1 MKQTYRR
8 FCAVLLILCLLCGC
22 AAEKEVTV
30 ISLPGEEKMAVEEQN
45 APEATPTA
53 VRGKTGEEAYHL
65 ELQKCVPENLSGIT
79 ALTVLGD
86 TIIAGGSSE
95 TGPSLVR
102 FQVTGGE
109 TQTLDVPDGAD
120 YLYALCENPGGG
132 FYLLSGTLP
141 AGYLDER
148 GNFTFLSGDPEGNLA
163 LSRYDENFKRQETTP
178 FEKQYTESSARFFQM
193 TKTDG
198 GFALVSASMLVW
210 LDDSGAETAR
220 QELDPNDGWAFAAM
234 QERDGILFVL
244 TRDLFRGEA
253 PELRAFDAKTLTPLE
268 GQTLPLGTA
277 GLGLGEDGT
286 FLLTNSDGL
295 SSYELASGT
304 VQTIASWR
312 ELGAKPDAEQIFQT
326 EDGYVL
332 FSPNGEAVTTL
343 FRQVGAGNA
352 KEVLTLAVA
361 ADCPVWYEFTQL
373 FENFNLSQQEYQIDH
388 TIYSD
393 SPYGDAEPMDVLRT
407 KIMAG
412 QSPDLFAFY
421 SDGNQAPPLAP
432 RAVCADLRELLP
444 DVTEDNLLPGLFD
457 LLTQDG
463 ALYELPLTVRVD
475 TLIMP
480 SNLIDSPGVTLED
493 LETAREKIPEDWV
506 PVDSWNT
513 PGNLFGLTA
522 AFCIG
527 RFVDRETGTCRF
539 ETQEFIDILDWCKN
553 WGGDGSTPEAPEK
566 TLMKLGW
573 ISSLSWLASRG
584 DTAKTWFDGAGY
596 TYAGYPVGEGG
607 SAYLVLTS
615 LGVSTSCQNLAGAKA
630 FLAYCFSG
638 KQESGLPANMEVLRE
653 ELAQY
658 KAGNR
663 TDWYGEVE
671 NISEADEAKFLEL
684 LSSVTVLEGMDQA
697 LENILS
703 EEADAYFAGAATAQQ
718 AAKIIQSRASLYL
731 QEQYPGA

>member
-86 TIIAGGSSE
+86 TIIAGGQTE
-95 TGPSLVR
+95 TGPSLVS
-102 FQVTGGE
+102 FPIEGGE
-109 TQTLDVPDGAD
+109 TKTLDVPEGAD

-163 LSRYDENFKRQETTP
+163 LARYDENFKRQETTP
-178 FEKQYTESSARFFQM
+178 FEKKYTESSARFFQM
-193 TKTDG
+193 IKTDG

-268 GQTLPLGTA
+268 VQTLPLGTA
-277 GLGLGEDGT
+277 GLGPGEDGT

-295 SSYELASGT
+295 SGYDLASGK

-312 ELGAKPDAEQIFQT
+312 ELGAQADAEQIFRT
-326 EDGYVL
+326 DGGYVL
-332 FSPNGEAVTTL
+332 FSPNEAALTL
-343 FRQVGAGNA
+343 VLWKAGAGSA
-352 KEVLTLAVA
+352 KQVLTLAVA

-373 FENFNLSQQEYQIDH
+373 FEYFNLSQQEYQIDY

-444 DVTEDNLLPGLFD
+444 DVTEDSLLPGLFD
-457 LLTQDG
+457 VLTQDG
-463 ALYELPLTVRVD
+463 ALYVLPLTVRVD

-493 LETAREKIPEDWV
+493 LETAREKIPGDWV

-573 ISSLSWLASRG
+573 ISSLSWLASRE
-584 DTAKTWFDGAGY
+584 DIAKEWFDGAGY

>member
-268 GQTLPLGTA
+268 VQTLPLGTA
-277 GLGLGEDGT
+277 GLGPGEDGT

-295 SSYELASGT
+295 SGYDLASGK

-312 ELGAKPDAEQIFQT
+312 ELGAQADAEQIFRT
-326 EDGYVL
+326 DGGYVL
-332 FSPNGEAVTTL
+332 FSPNEAALTL
-343 FRQVGAGNA
+343 VLWKAGAGSA
-352 KEVLTLAVA
+352 KQVLTLAVA

-373 FENFNLSQQEYQIDH
+373 FEYFNLSQQEYQIDY

-444 DVTEDNLLPGLFD
+444 DVTEDSLLPGLFD

-463 ALYELPLTVRVD
+463 ALYVLPLTVRVD

-493 LETAREKIPEDWV
+493 LETAREKMPEDWV

-584 DTAKTWFDGAGY
+584 DIAKTWFDGAGY

>member
-120 YLYALCENPGGG
+120 YLYALCENPDGG
-132 FYLLSGTLP
+132 FFLLSGSLP

-220 QELDPNDGWAFAAM
+220 QELEPNDGWAFAAM

-268 GQTLPLGTA
+268 VQTLPLGTA

-295 SSYELASGT
+295 SSYDLASGT

-312 ELGAKPDAEQIFQT
+312 ELGAQADAEQIFRT
-326 EDGYVL
+326 DGGYVL
-332 FSPNGEAVTTL
+332 FSPNEAALTL
-343 FRQVGAGNA
+343 VLWKAGAGSA
-352 KEVLTLAVA
+352 KQVLTLAVA

-373 FENFNLSQQEYQIDH
+373 FENFNLSQQEYQIDY

-444 DVTEDNLLPGLFD
+444 DVTDDSLLPGLFD

-493 LETAREKIPEDWV
+493 LEIAREKMPSGWV

-513 PGNLFGLTA
+513 PENLFGLTA

-527 RFVDRETGTCRF
+527 RFTDRENGTCNF
-539 ETQEFIDILDWCKN
+539 ETQEFINILDWCKN

-584 DTAKTWFDGAGY
+584 DIAKTWFDGAGY
-596 TYAGYPVGEGG
+596 TYAGYPVGSGG
-607 SAYLVLTS
+607 SAYLVLAS

-658 KAGNR
+658 KAGNH

-671 NISEADEAKFLEL
+671 SISEADEAKFLEL

-703 EEADAYFAGAATAQQ
+703 EEADAYFAGATTAQQ

-731 QEQYPGA
+731 QEQYPG

>member
-86 TIIAGGSSE
+86 TIIAGGQTE
-95 TGPSLVR
+95 TGPSLVS
-102 FQVTGGE
+102 FPIEGGE
-109 TQTLDVPDGAD
+109 TKTLDVPEGAD

-163 LSRYDENFKRQETTP
+163 LARYDENFKRQETTP

-193 TKTDG
+193 IKTDG

-244 TRDLFRGEA
+244 TRDLFCGEA

-268 GQTLPLGTA
+268 VQTLPLGTA
-277 GLGLGEDGT
+277 GLGPGEDGT

-295 SSYELASGT
+295 SGYDLASGK

-312 ELGAKPDAEQIFQT
+312 ELGAQADAEQIFRT
-326 EDGYVL
+326 DGGYVL
-332 FSPNGEAVTTL
+332 FSPNEAALTL
-343 FRQVGAGNA
+343 VLWKAGAGSA
-352 KEVLTLAVA
+352 KQVLTLAVA

-373 FENFNLSQQEYQIDH
+373 FEYFNLSQQEYQIDY

-444 DVTEDNLLPGLFD
+444 DVTEDSLLPGLFD
-457 LLTQDG
+457 VLTQDG
-463 ALYELPLTVRVD
+463 ALYVLPLTVRVD

-493 LETAREKIPEDWV
+493 LETAREKIPGDWV

-573 ISSLSWLASRG
+573 ISSLSWLASRE
-584 DTAKTWFDGAGY
+584 DIAKEWFDGAGY

>member
-120 YLYALCENPGGG
+120 YLYALCENPDGG
-132 FYLLSGTLP
+132 FFLLSGSLP
-141 AGYLDER
+141 AGYWDER
-148 GNFTFLSGDPEGNLA
+148 GNFTFLSGEPEGRLV
-163 LSRYDENFKRQETTP
+163 LSRYDASFSLQETTTL
-178 FEKQYTESSARFFQM
+178 EKRYTESGARFFQM
-193 TKTDG
+193 TKTDEG
-198 GFALVSASMLVW
+198 LALLSASMLV
-210 LDDSGAETAR
+210 LLSDSGAETAR
-220 QELDPNDGWAFAAM
+220 QAIDTNDGWAFAAM

-244 TRDLFRGEA
+244 TRDLFGGEA

-268 GQTLPLGTA
+268 AQTLPLGTA

-295 SSYELASGT
+295 SSYDLASGT

-312 ELGAKPDAEQIFQT
+312 ELGAQADAEQIFRT
-326 EDGYVL
+326 DGGYVL
-332 FSPNGEAVTTL
+332 FSPNEAALTL
-343 FRQVGAGNA
+343 VLWKAGAGSA
-352 KEVLTLAVA
+352 KQVLTLAVA

-373 FENFNLSQQEYQIDH
+373 FENFNLSQQEYQIDY

-493 LETAREKIPEDWV
+493 LEIAREKMPSGWV

-513 PGNLFGLTA
+513 PENLFGLTA

-527 RFVDRETGTCRF
+527 RFTDRENGTCNF
-539 ETQEFIDILDWCKN
+539 ETQEFINILDWCRN

-584 DTAKTWFDGAGY
+584 DIAKTWFDGAGY
-596 TYAGYPVGEGG
+596 TYAGYPVGSGG
-607 SAYLVLTS
+607 SAYLVLAS

-638 KQESGLPANMEVLRE
+638 KQESGLPANRKALRE

-658 KAGNR
+658 KLGNR
-663 TDWYGEVE
+663 TNWYGEPE
-671 NISEADEAKFLEL
+671 TISEADEEKFMEL
-684 LSSVTVLEGMDQA
+684 LGSVTVLEGMDKS
-697 LENILS
+697 LEDILS
-703 EEADAYFAGAATAQQ
+703 EEANAYFAGAATAEQT
-718 AAKIIQSRASLYL
+718 ARTIQSRASLYL

>member
-86 TIIAGGSSE
+86 TIIAGGQTE
-95 TGPSLVR
+95 TGPSLVS
-102 FQVTGGE
+102 FPIEGGE
-109 TQTLDVPDGAD
+109 TKTLDVPEGAD

-163 LSRYDENFKRQETTP
+163 LARYDENFKRQETTP

-193 TKTDG
+193 IKTDG

-268 GQTLPLGTA
+268 VQTLPLGTA
-277 GLGLGEDGT
+277 GLGPGEDGT

-295 SSYELASGT
+295 SGYDLASGK

-343 FRQVGAGNA
+343 FRQAGAGDA
-352 KEVLTLAVA
+352 KEVLALAVA

-373 FENFNLSQQEYQIDH
+373 FENFNLSQQEYQIDY

-444 DVTEDNLLPGLFD
+444 DVTEDSLLPGLFD

-463 ALYELPLTVRVD
+463 ALYVLPLTVRVD

-493 LETAREKIPEDWV
+493 LETAREKMPEDWV

-573 ISSLSWLASRG
+573 ISSLSWLASRE
-584 DTAKTWFDGAGY
+584 DIAKEWFDGAGY

>member
-1 MKQTYRR
+1 M
-8 FCAVLLILCLLCGC
+8 
-22 AAEKEVTV
+22 
-30 ISLPGEEKMAVEEQN
+30 
-45 APEATPTA
+45 
-53 VRGKTGEEAYHL
+53 
-65 ELQKCVPENLSGIT
+65 PENLSGIT

-86 TIIAGGSSE
+86 TIIAGGQTE
-95 TGPSLVR
+95 TGPSLVS
-102 FQVTGGE
+102 FPIEGGE
-109 TQTLDVPDGAD
+109 TKTLDVPEGAD

-148 GNFTFLSGDPEGNLA
+148 GTFTFLSGDPEGNLA
-163 LSRYDENFKRQETTP
+163 LARYDENFKRQETTP

-193 TKTDG
+193 IKTDG

-268 GQTLPLGTA
+268 VQTLPLGTA
-277 GLGLGEDGT
+277 GLGPGEDGT

-295 SSYELASGT
+295 SGYDLASGK

-312 ELGAKPDAEQIFQT
+312 ELGAQADAEQIFRT
-326 EDGYVL
+326 DGGYVL
-332 FSPNGEAVTTL
+332 FSPNEAALTL
-343 FRQVGAGNA
+343 VLWKAGAGSA
-352 KEVLTLAVA
+352 KQVLTLAVA

-373 FENFNLSQQEYQIDH
+373 FEYFNLSQQEYQIDY

-444 DVTEDNLLPGLFD
+444 DVTEDSLLPGLFD
-457 LLTQDG
+457 VLTQDG
-463 ALYELPLTVRVD
+463 ALYVLPLTVRVD

-493 LETAREKIPEDWV
+493 LETAREKIPGDWV

-573 ISSLSWLASRG
+573 ISSLSWLASRE
-584 DTAKTWFDGAGY
+584 DIAKEWFDGAGY

>member
-30 ISLPGEEKMAVEEQN
+30 ISLPGEEKTAAEEKTASQA
-45 APEATPTA
+45 APAA
-53 VRGKTGEEAYHL
+53 AQGKTGEEAYHL

-86 TIIAGGSSE
+86 TIIAGGQTE
-95 TGPSLVR
+95 TGPSLVS
-102 FQVTGGE
+102 FPIEGGE
-109 TQTLDVPDGAD
+109 TKTLDVPEGAD

-163 LSRYDENFKRQETTP
+163 LARYDENFKRQETTP

-193 TKTDG
+193 IKTDG

-295 SSYELASGT
+295 SSYDLASGT

-373 FENFNLSQQEYQIDH
+373 FENFNLSQQEYQIDY

-539 ETQEFIDILDWCKN
+539 ETQEFINILDWCKN

>member
-120 YLYALCENPGGG
+120 YLYALCENPDGG
-132 FYLLSGTLP
+132 FFLLSGSLP
-141 AGYLDER
+141 AGYWDER
-148 GNFTFLSGDPEGNLA
+148 GNFTFLSGEPEGRLV
-163 LSRYDENFKRQETTP
+163 LSRYDASFSLQETTTL
-178 FEKQYTESSARFFQM
+178 EKRYTESGARFFQM
-193 TKTDG
+193 TKTDEG
-198 GFALVSASMLVW
+198 LALLSASMLV
-210 LDDSGAETAR
+210 LLSDSGAETAR
-220 QELDPNDGWAFAAM
+220 QAIDTNDGWAFAAM

-244 TRDLFRGEA
+244 TRDLFGGEA

-268 GQTLPLGTA
+268 AQTLPLGTA

-295 SSYELASGT
+295 SSYDLASGT

-312 ELGAKPDAEQIFQT
+312 ELGAQADAEQIFRT
-326 EDGYVL
+326 DGGYVL
-332 FSPNGEAVTTL
+332 FSPNEAALTL
-343 FRQVGAGNA
+343 VLWKAGAGSA
-352 KEVLTLAVA
+352 KQVLTLAVA

-373 FENFNLSQQEYQIDH
+373 FENFNLSQQEYQIDY

-444 DVTEDNLLPGLFD
+444 DVTEDSLLPGLFD
-457 LLTQDG
+457 VLTQDG
-463 ALYELPLTVRVD
+463 ALYVLPLTVRVD

-493 LETAREKIPEDWV
+493 LETAREKMPEDWV

-527 RFVDRETGTCRF
+527 RFTDRENGTCNF
-539 ETQEFIDILDWCKN
+539 ETQEFINILDWCRN

-566 TLMKLGW
+566 TLVKLGW

-584 DTAKTWFDGAGY
+584 DIAKTWFDGAGY
-596 TYAGYPVGEGG
+596 TYAGYPVGSGG

-615 LGVSTSCQNLAGAKA
+615 LGVSASCCDMGGAKA
-630 FLAYCFSG
+630 LLEYCFSCE
-638 KQESGLPANMEVLRE
+638 QESGLPANMEVLRE

-671 NISEADEAKFLEL
+671 NISEADEAKFMEL

-697 LENILS
+697 LEDILS

>member
-86 TIIAGGSSE
+86 TIIAGGQTE
-95 TGPSLVR
+95 TGPSLVS
-102 FQVTGGE
+102 FPIEGGE
-109 TQTLDVPDGAD
+109 TKTLDVPEGAD

-163 LSRYDENFKRQETTP
+163 LARYDENFKRQETTP

-193 TKTDG
+193 IKTDG

-244 TRDLFRGEA
+244 TRDLFGGEA

-268 GQTLPLGTA
+268 VQTLPLGTA
-277 GLGLGEDGT
+277 GLGPGEDGT

-295 SSYELASGT
+295 SGYDLASGK

-312 ELGAKPDAEQIFQT
+312 ELGAQADAEQIFRT
-326 EDGYVL
+326 DGGYVL
-332 FSPNGEAVTTL
+332 FSPNEAALTL
-343 FRQVGAGNA
+343 VLWKAGAGSA
-352 KEVLTLAVA
+352 KQVLTLAVA

-373 FENFNLSQQEYQIDH
+373 FENFNLSQQEYQIDY
-388 TIYSD
+388 TIYLD

-444 DVTEDNLLPGLFD
+444 DVTDDSLLPGLFD
-457 LLTQDG
+457 VLTQDG
-463 ALYELPLTVRVD
+463 ALYVLPLTVRVD

-493 LETAREKIPEDWV
+493 LEIAREKMPSGWV

-513 PGNLFGLTA
+513 PENLFGLTA

-527 RFVDRETGTCRF
+527 RFTDRENGTCNF
-539 ETQEFIDILDWCKN
+539 ETQEFINILDWCRN

-584 DTAKTWFDGAGY
+584 DIAKTWFDGAGY
-596 TYAGYPVGEGG
+596 TYAGYPVGSGG
-607 SAYLVLTS
+607 SAYLVLAS

-638 KQESGLPANMEVLRE
+638 KQESGLPANRKALRE

-658 KAGNR
+658 KLGNR
-663 TDWYGEVE
+663 TNWYGEPE
-671 NISEADEAKFLEL
+671 TISEADEEKFMEL
-684 LSSVTVLEGMDQA
+684 LGSVTVLEGMDKS
-697 LENILS
+697 LEDILS
-703 EEADAYFAGAATAQQ
+703 EEANAYFAGAATAEQT
-718 AAKIIQSRASLYL
+718 ARTIQSRASLYL

>member
-53 VRGKTGEEAYHL
+53 VRGKTGEETYHL

-120 YLYALCENPGGG
+120 YLYALCENPDGG
-132 FYLLSGTLP
+132 FFLLSGSLP
-141 AGYLDER
+141 AGYWDER
-148 GNFTFLSGDPEGNLA
+148 GNFTFLSGEPEGRLV
-163 LSRYDENFKRQETTP
+163 LSRYDASFSLQETTTL
-178 FEKQYTESSARFFQM
+178 EKRYTESGARFFQM
-193 TKTDG
+193 TKTDEG
-198 GFALVSASMLVW
+198 LALLSASMLV
-210 LDDSGAETAR
+210 LLSDSGAETAR
-220 QELDPNDGWAFAAM
+220 QAIDTNDGWAFAAM
-234 QERDGILFVL
+234 QERDGILFAL
-244 TRDLFRGEA
+244 TRDLFGGEA

-268 GQTLPLGTA
+268 AQTLPLGTA
-277 GLGLGEDGT
+277 GLGLGGDGT

-295 SSYELASGT
+295 SSYDLASGT

-326 EDGYVL
+326 EDSYVL

-343 FRQVGAGNA
+343 FRQAGAGDA

-373 FENFNLSQQEYQIDH
+373 FENFNLSQQEYQIDY

-412 QSPDLFAFY
+412 NSPDLFACY

-444 DVTEDNLLPGLFD
+444 DVTEDSLLPGLFD
-457 LLTQDG
+457 LLTQ
-463 ALYELPLTVRVD
+463 
-475 TLIMP
+475 
-480 SNLIDSPGVTLED
+480 
-493 LETAREKIPEDWV
+493 AR
-506 PVDSWNT
+506 S
-513 PGNLFGLTA
+513 
-522 AFCIG
+522 
-527 RFVDRETGTCRF
+527 
-539 ETQEFIDILDWCKN
+539 
-553 WGGDGSTPEAPEK
+553 
-566 TLMKLGW
+566 
-573 ISSLSWLASRG
+573 
-584 DTAKTWFDGAGY
+584 
-596 TYAGYPVGEGG
+596 
-607 SAYLVLTS
+607 
-615 LGVSTSCQNLAGAKA
+615 
-630 FLAYCFSG
+630 
-638 KQESGLPANMEVLRE
+638 
-653 ELAQY
+653 
-658 KAGNR
+658 
-663 TDWYGEVE
+663 
-671 NISEADEAKFLEL
+671 
-684 LSSVTVLEGMDQA
+684 
-697 LENILS
+697 
-703 EEADAYFAGAATAQQ
+703 
-718 AAKIIQSRASLYL
+718 
-731 QEQYPGA
+731 

>member
-86 TIIAGGSSE
+86 TIITGGSSE

-120 YLYALCENPGGG
+120 YLYALCENPDGG
-132 FYLLSGTLP
+132 FFLLSGSLP
-141 AGYLDER
+141 AGYWDER
-148 GNFTFLSGDPEGNLA
+148 GNFTFLSGEPEGRLV
-163 LSRYDENFKRQETTP
+163 LSRYDASFSLQETTTL
-178 FEKQYTESSARFFQM
+178 EKRYTESGARFFQM
-193 TKTDG
+193 TKTDEG
-198 GFALVSASMLVW
+198 LALLSASMLVW

-244 TRDLFRGEA
+244 TRDLFGGEA

-268 GQTLPLGTA
+268 AQTLPSGTV

-295 SSYELASGT
+295 SGYDLASGK

-326 EDGYVL
+326 EDSYVL

-343 FRQVGAGNA
+343 FRQAGAGDA

-373 FENFNLSQQEYQIDH
+373 FENFNLSQQEYQIDY

-444 DVTEDNLLPGLFD
+444 DVTEDSLLPGLFD
-457 LLTQDG
+457 VLTQDG
-463 ALYELPLTVRVD
+463 ALYVLPLTVRVD

-493 LETAREKIPEDWV
+493 LETAREKMPEDWV

-573 ISSLSWLASRG
+573 ISSLSWLASRE
-584 DTAKTWFDGAGY
+584 DIAKEWFDGAGY

>member
-120 YLYALCENPGGG
+120 YLYALCENPDGG
-132 FYLLSGTLP
+132 FFLLSGSLP

-253 PELRAFDAKTLTPLE
+253 PELRAFDTKTLTPLE
-268 GQTLPLGTA
+268 VQTLPLGTA
-277 GLGLGEDGT
+277 GLGPGEDGT

-295 SSYELASGT
+295 SGYDLASGK

-312 ELGAKPDAEQIFQT
+312 ELGAQADAEQIFRT
-326 EDGYVL
+326 DGGYVL
-332 FSPNGEAVTTL
+332 FSPNEAALTL
-343 FRQVGAGNA
+343 LLWKVGAGSA
-352 KEVLTLAVA
+352 KQVLTLAVA

-373 FENFNLSQQEYQIDH
+373 FEYFNLSQQEYQIDY

-444 DVTEDNLLPGLFD
+444 DVTEDSLLPGLFD

-463 ALYELPLTVRVD
+463 ALYVLPLTVRVD

-493 LETAREKIPEDWV
+493 LETAREKMPEDWV

-553 WGGDGSTPEAPEK
+553 WGGDGSMPEAPEK

-584 DTAKTWFDGAGY
+584 DIAKTWFDGAGY

>member
-268 GQTLPLGTA
+268 AQTLPSGTA

-295 SSYELASGT
+295 SSYDLASGK

-312 ELGAKPDAEQIFQT
+312 ELGAQADAEQIFRT
-326 EDGYVL
+326 DGGYVL
-332 FSPNGEAVTTL
+332 FSPNEAALTL
-343 FRQVGAGNA
+343 VLWKVGAGSA
-352 KEVLTLAVA
+352 KQVLTLAVA

-373 FENFNLSQQEYQIDH
+373 FENFNLSQQEYQIDY

-444 DVTEDNLLPGLFD
+444 DVTEDSLLPGLFD

-463 ALYELPLTVRVD
+463 ALYVLPLTVRVD

>member
-120 YLYALCENPGGG
+120 YLYALCENPDGG
-132 FYLLSGTLP
+132 FFLLSGSLP
-141 AGYLDER
+141 AGYWDER
-148 GNFTFLSGDPEGNLA
+148 GNFTFLSGEPEGRLV
-163 LSRYDENFKRQETTP
+163 LSRYDASFSLQETTTL
-178 FEKQYTESSARFFQM
+178 EKRYTESGARFFQM
-193 TKTDG
+193 TKTDEG
-198 GFALVSASMLVW
+198 LALLSASMLV
-210 LDDSGAETAR
+210 LLSDSGAETAR
-220 QELDPNDGWAFAAM
+220 QAIDTNDGWAFAAM

-244 TRDLFRGEA
+244 TRDLFGGEA

-268 GQTLPLGTA
+268 AQTLPLGTA

-295 SSYELASGT
+295 SSYDLASGT

-312 ELGAKPDAEQIFQT
+312 ELGAQADAEQIFRT
-326 EDGYVL
+326 DGGYVL
-332 FSPNGEAVTTL
+332 FSPNEAALTL
-343 FRQVGAGNA
+343 VLWKAGAGSA
-352 KEVLTLAVA
+352 KQVLTLAVA

-373 FENFNLSQQEYQIDH
+373 FENFNLSQQEYQIDY

-444 DVTEDNLLPGLFD
+444 DVTDDSLLPGLFD

-493 LETAREKIPEDWV
+493 LEIAREKMPSGWV

-513 PGNLFGLTA
+513 PENLFGLTA

-527 RFVDRETGTCRF
+527 RFTDRENGTCNF
-539 ETQEFIDILDWCKN
+539 ETQEFINILDWCRN

-584 DTAKTWFDGAGY
+584 DIAKTWFDGAGY
-596 TYAGYPVGEGG
+596 TYAGYPVGSGG
-607 SAYLVLTS
+607 SAYLVLAS
-615 LGVSTSCQNLAGAKA
+615 LGVSTSCQNRAGAKA

-638 KQESGLPANMEVLRE
+638 KQESGLPANRKALRE

-658 KAGNR
+658 KLGNR
-663 TDWYGEVE
+663 TNWYGEPE
-671 NISEADEAKFLEL
+671 TISEADEEKFMEL
-684 LSSVTVLEGMDQA
+684 LGSVTVLEGMDKS
-697 LENILS
+697 LEDILS
-703 EEADAYFAGAATAQQ
+703 EEANAYFAGAATAEQT
-718 AAKIIQSRASLYL
+718 ARTIQSRASLYL